1 MIRRPPRSTRTD
13 TLFPY
18 TTLFRS
24 FDYDKRSDKAVL
36 LPEGVPASPVAQD
49 GTIDWSHPLIRDS
62 GGRVS
67 MRIFEAKKP
76 VLGAINGAQVGIVAT
91 MTLPM
96 DCRLASK
103 QARSG
108 FVFTRPGLCPATRS
122 RRDSWWLVGTTDR
135 TAT

>member
-49 GTIDWSHPLIRDS
+49 GTIDLSLPLIRNS
-62 GGRVS
+62 CGRVS
-67 MRIFEAKKP
+67 MRILEEKKP
-76 VLGAINGAQVGIVAT
+76 VLGAINGAAVGIGST
-91 MTLPM
+91 MHLPIEA
-96 DCRLASK
+96 RLA
-103 QARSG
+103 RE
-108 FVFTRPGLCPATRS
+108 
-122 RRDSWWLVGTTDR
+122 
-135 TAT
+135 

>member
-76 VLGAINGAQVGIVAT
+76 VLGAINGAAVSIGAP

-96 DCRLASK
+96 DARLASAR
-103 QARSG
+103 ARSG
-108 FVFTRPGLCPATRS
+108 LVCD
-122 RRDSWWLVGTTDR
+122 RRGIVPDAASHWFPPRL
-135 TAT
+135 